1 MTWKQNAP
9 DETITEDEGSS
20 APVSQSS
27 PNDAAVPLCPTHGT
41 LPIDSIRTGQNIR
54 ATFDDS
60 QIEELASSIAL
71 HGILE
76 PLIVS
81 EAADGSGEY
90 LLIAGERRYRAAR
103 AVGLETAPCQI
114 YPALSSQ
121 QILEMMF
128 AENLQRVDLNP
139 IDEARGIRRM
149 LDLGIT
155 QAELGERL
163 GRSQSWVANRLRL
176 LEVPSEVQD
185 RVISQEITP
194 AHVLQLLTY
203 QDCPRY
209 DEFVA
214 YFMKSCSKKVPTVA
228 EIDLVFGRWAGTLGS
243 SVARYFSYSVGEEQ
257 YARCMECPR
266 FFKDVCFDV
275 QCLEG
280 MRSRQ
285 EAARHVPDDD
295 AIAVFPEPG
304 TWRFRENPVRPDVC
318 GDCPNLV
325 LNEGLGRMECHDPAC
340 FRQTSERI
348 KEAIRK
354 ESQELRASVIEDAVS
369 VISQES
375 ASDLASRFCSRL
387 SDLLC
392 RSGSELVTLD
402 IQPDDS
408 PETILTMI
416 LVNLVA
422 SDINLGYVDD
432 DTLVTGY
439 VRCLR
444 DHGLKASPRFV
455 QMAKAIESEKKSSDG
470 RQGASA

>member
-1 MTWKQNAP
+1 MTRRAAAQA
-9 DETITEDEGSS
+9 DTTSSAEGSTVS
-20 APVSQSS
+20 PVSQTQA
-27 PNDAAVPLCPTHGT
+27 PIVPRSGT
-41 LPIDSIRTGQNIR
+41 VPIGSITPGDNIR
-54 ATFDDS
+54 RSFGDS
-60 QIEELASSIAL
+60 QLQELASSIAL

-76 PLIVS
+76 PLVVT
-81 EAADGSGEY
+81 ETAPGEY
-90 LLIAGERRYRAAR
+90 LLLAGERRYRAAKILN
-103 AVGLETAPCQI
+103 LESAPCQI
-114 YPALSSQ
+114 YPALTDQ
-121 QILEMMF
+121 QILEIMF

-139 IDEARGIRRM
+139 IEEAEGIRRM

-176 LEVPSEVQD
+176 LEVPSEVQG

-214 YFMKSCSKKVPTVA
+214 YFVKSCSKKVPTVS
-228 EIDLVFGRWAGTLGS
+228 EIDNLFNRWIGSLGN
-243 SVARYFSYSVGEEQ
+243 SVDRYFAYVIGEEFFE
-257 YARCMECPR
+257 RCKSCPNYYR
-266 FFKDVCFDV
+266 NVCFDPG
-275 QCLEG
+275 CCKEL
-280 MRSRQ
+280 RSKA
-285 EAARHVPDDD
+285 EAARRPPEDDS
-295 AIAVFPEPG
+295 IVVFPEPG
-304 TWRFRENPVRPDVC
+304 TWRFRENPVRPEVC
-318 GDCPNLV
+318 GDCPHLI
-325 LNEGLGRMECHDPAC
+325 LDEGTGRMECHDPAC

-348 KEAIRK
+348 KEAIGK

-402 IQPDDS
+402 IQPDDFS
-408 PETILTMI
+408 ETILTMI

-422 SDINLGYVDD
+422 SDINLGYADD

-455 QMAKAIESEKKSSDG
+455 LMAKAIESERKSSDG
-470 RQGASA
+470 HQGASA